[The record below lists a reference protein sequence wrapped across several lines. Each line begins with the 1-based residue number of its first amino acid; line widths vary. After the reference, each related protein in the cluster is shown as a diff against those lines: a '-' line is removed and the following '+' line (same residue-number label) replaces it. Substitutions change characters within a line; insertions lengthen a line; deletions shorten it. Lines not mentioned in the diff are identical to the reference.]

1 MSSFKYKPDKLKYV
15 SSISTLDE
23 IHKKQMAEF
32 DNKKFQIPL
41 KKQKLESLKKEL
53 VDIDVDG
60 DLSFE
65 KIKKKSKIK
74 EQIEQ
79 INDEIQEI
87 ENGFN
92 ELDYYSRTNDILF
105 EYYNVQNDDDS
116 SDENISYGDD
126 TLEGSMNSIN
136 DCNTVSTCDEDCYT
150 CGTEVSTC
158 TNGTIDSDV
167 YSGNGIN
174 SIHGNISQKLIEL
187 NLKSQQK
194 RKIKKPTRKR
204 TKFSDAKP
212 KQNILS
218 FFTTDVIDTI
228 DGDTEKSEIDT
239 TDIEKIV
246 SNKATLFDEYM
257 TLIDRTYIGNKNKC
271 TVKLCTKCGIEK
283 TLIHSEGSYV
293 CQNCG
298 ETEHIIVESEV
309 PNHKDT
315 ACEKPKYPY
324 KRINHLIEWLNQF
337 QAKESTEIPDNI
349 YNDIITEIKRQRIEG
364 KIKNMPYIKLRGTI
378 KSILKKLRY
387 TSYYEHVP
395 YIISKVTG
403 TSPPILNREVE
414 DRVKFMFKQIQEPF
428 NKYCPPDRINFLNYS
443 YILNKLFRIL
453 EMDKYAQCF
462 PLLKSRDKLRQQDQI
477 WKNICAHLGWSFHP
491 SI

>member
-32 DNKKFQIPL
+32 DNKKFQIPM
-41 KKQKLESLKKEL
+41 KKQKLEDLKKEL
-53 VDIDVDG
+53 ADIDING
-60 DLSFE
+60 DLSFD
-65 KIKKKSKIK
+65 KIKKKSMIK

-79 INDEIQEI
+79 INDEIMDI

-92 ELDYYSRTNDILF
+92 ELDYYSRTNNILF
-105 EYYNVQNDDDS
+105 EYYDVQNDNDTSDDNNS
-116 SDENISYGDD
+116 YDQNGSEIYNDEDD
-126 TLEGSMNSIN
+126 TEKNDSYSTENDFTIGNGSLS
-136 DCNTVSTCDEDCYT
+136 
-150 CGTEVSTC
+150 
-158 TNGTIDSDV
+158 NGTIDV
-167 YSGNGIN
+167 NEY
-174 SIHGNISQKLIEL
+174 NISQKLVEL

-194 RKIKKPTRKR
+194 RKIKRPTRKR
-204 TKFSDAKP
+204 TKYSDAKP
-212 KQNILS
+212 KQSILS
-218 FFTTDVIDTI
+218 FFTLESSDGVI
-228 DGDTEKSEIDT
+228 GDTDGQDT
-239 TDIEKIV
+239 DTGDIEKVV

-257 TLIDRTYIGNKNKC
+257 TLIDRTYIGNKSKPC
-271 TVKLCTKCGIEK
+271 IVKLCTKCNIEK

-298 ETEHIIVESEV
+298 ETEHIIVESEI
-309 PNHKDT
+309 PNHKDNT
-315 ACEKPKYPY
+315 CEKPKYPY

-349 YNDIITEIKRQRIEG
+349 YNDIITEIKRQRIEN
-364 KIKNMPYIKLRGTI
+364 KIKNMPYIKLRAII

-414 DRVKFMFKQIQEPF
+414 DKIKFMFKQIQEPF
-428 NKYCPPDRINFLNYS
+428 NKYCPSDRINFLNYS

-453 EMDKYAQCF
+453 DMEKYSQCF

-477 WKNICAHLGWSFHP
+477 WKNICSHLGWNFHP